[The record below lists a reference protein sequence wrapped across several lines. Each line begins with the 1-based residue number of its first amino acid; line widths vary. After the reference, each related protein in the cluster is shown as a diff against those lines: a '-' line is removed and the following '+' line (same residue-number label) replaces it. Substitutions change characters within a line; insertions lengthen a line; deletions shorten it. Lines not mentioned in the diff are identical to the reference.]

1 MTSTKRHTRVG
12 ETLHPEAVP
21 FHVFIQQQTASAKPV
36 DRVAARRWV
45 MSSYKREALVRIG
58 AQVIAS
64 SALRLQV
71 VKQRETSKNS
81 LTVAAI
87 GFTQEGRSI
96 SASEADEL
104 YSRGLAVVFQRLVS
118 ARSQTYVYDKQLR
131 VFLTSGAVEPLKLSS
146 NKGTVKAIVS
156 VLSVRNATAS
166 EIAAQYGVNVCSVR
180 SILSRFLLQGRV
192 RKVQR
197 TKPGKG
203 EVIWAIGEKSGN
215 PTA

>member
-1 MTSTKRHTRVG
+1 
-12 ETLHPEAVP
+12 
-21 FHVFIQQQTASAKPV
+21 
-36 DRVAARRWV
+36 
-45 MSSYKREALVRIG
+45 
-58 AQVIAS
+58 
-64 SALRLQV
+64 
-71 VKQRETSKNS
+71 
-81 LTVAAI
+81 
-87 GFTQEGRSI
+87 
-96 SASEADEL
+96 
-104 YSRGLAVVFQRLVS
+104 
-118 ARSQTYVYDKQLR
+118 VYDKQLR